1 MTDTPATDT
10 PATDTPATGTSHART
25 ATRPPNPTPKPAPNP
40 KPASARARIPFSRL
54 LRVEARKLLDTRSGK
69 IMAVLLV
76 ALIPAS
82 ITARGF
88 VTDPDL
94 YTLAGTAGIGLATLL
109 PVLGILTVTG
119 EWSHRTALVTFALEP
134 RRSRVLAAK
143 CLPPLIIAA
152 LSAPF
157 SLLVAVPVT
166 AVVAGV
172 RDLPATW
179 EVGPVALLGWMVTNV
194 LVVATGLALGMLLL
208 NGPAAIVVCLTTPM
222 LWSMVGRMGS
232 TGALLADWLDVNRA
246 AIPMTNGHLTG
257 GDAAR
262 LATSALVWI
271 ALPAIAG
278 VLRVSRK
285 EIT

>member
-1 MTDTPATDT
+1 M
-10 PATDTPATGTSHART
+10 TDTPATGTP
-25 ATRPPNPTPKPAPNP
+25 ATGTPATDMPATGPVTGTSRAGTPLPAP
-40 KPASARARIPFSRL
+40 ASTRARIPFRRL
-54 LRVEARKLLDTRSGK
+54 LGVEARKLVDTRSGK
-69 IMAVLLV
+69 IMTALMV
-76 ALIPAS
+76 ALIPVS
-82 ITARGF
+82 VTARGF

-94 YTLAGTAGIGLATLL
+94 YTLAGTAGIGLAILL

-143 CLPPLIIAA
+143 CLPPLIVAA
-152 LSAPF
+152 LASPF

-179 EVGPVALLGWMVTNV
+179 EVAPTALLGWMTTNV
-194 LVVATGLALGMLLL
+194 LVVAAGLALGMLLL
-208 NGPAAIVVCLTTPM
+208 NGPAAIVICLAMPM
-222 LWSMVGRMGS
+222 AWSLVGELGS
-232 TGALLADWLDVNRA
+232 TGRLLADWLDVNRA
-246 AIPMTNGHLTG
+246 ASPLVDGHLTG

-271 ALPAIAG
+271 VVPAIAG
-278 VLRVSRK
+278 TVRVGRK

>member
-1 MTDTPATDT
+1 MTDTPETGT
-10 PATDTPATGTSHART
+10 PVTGTPVTGTSHART
-25 ATRPPNPTPKPAPNP
+25 ATRPPAPNP

-54 LRVEARKLLDTRSGK
+54 LRVETRKLLDTRSGK

-94 YTLAGTAGIGLATLL
+94 HTLAGTAGIGLATLL

-152 LSAPF
+152 LAAPF

-179 EVGPVALLGWMVTNV
+179 EVDPAAMLGWMVTNV

-208 NGPAAIVVCLTTPM
+208 NGPAAIVICLTTPM

-232 TGALLADWLDVNRA
+232 TGGLLADWLDVNRA
-246 AIPMTNGHLTG
+246 ALPLTNGHLTG

-271 ALPAIAG
+271 VLPAVAG
-278 VLRVSRK
+278 TVRISRK